1 MGLKYYRDINDK
13 YEHLFLAAYEKANI
27 WPIDT
32 EAYKGMMIL
41 GEEIEEAQR
50 DVNALDSL
58 FFYNDHSGK
67 DNKALDSYQVETV
80 KGLAIS
86 AICELLQVIA
96 VCNKYGT
103 VFASEALEEK
113 GKEIWDKS
121 IIEDDDD
128 GMED

>member
-96 VCNKYGT
+96 VCNKYET
-103 VFASEALEEK
+103 IFATQALEEK
-113 GKEIWDKS
+113 AKALRGGAMT
-121 IIEDDDD
+121 EDDDD
-128 GMED
+128 DMEN